1 MATHVGG
8 RAAFHTTVGQ
18 PSLSTS
24 KLLPPSS
31 LLCMFATQSCP
42 TVCDLMDYS
51 PPGSSV
57 HGILQARILEWVVM
71 TSSRDYWMSEAQF
84 SYFGDPSTSAAPLK
98 DQAEVV
104 LPRKGAIFGR
114 IAVMPRKDKLV
125 SHLQTLS
132 ALMRHLHTASLGPDS
147 LALYTKAL
155 VINLGCR

>member
-1 MATHVGG
+1 
-8 RAAFHTTVGQ
+8 
-18 PSLSTS
+18 
-24 KLLPPSS
+24 
-31 LLCMFATQSCP
+31 
-42 TVCDLMDYS
+42 
-51 PPGSSV
+51 
-57 HGILQARILEWVVM
+57 M
-71 TSSRDYWMSEAQF
+71 TSSRDHWMSEAQF
-84 SYFGDPSTSAAPLK
+84 SYFGDPGTSAAPLK